1 MDWIKQIRQKYPNEL
16 VLAAILAGLFCVI
29 GILSPDQFLSGN
41 NMRSMMFQMSEFGFI
56 ALGMMAVILTGGIS
70 LSIVSQAALSSIVGA
85 FILTSPLTQA
95 SPVVGIIAAI
105 AACLI
110 TSAITGAFNAYFVAY
125 LGVAPILVT
134 LGTMTLFN
142 GISLNFT
149 KGGAISGFP
158 EAYSVIGN
166 ETLLGV
172 PIPILIYVLGV
183 IVSYFLLERSAWG
196 TEVYMIGC
204 NETASRFSAI
214 NTRKALLKVYVFSG
228 LMAGISGI
236 IMSSRY
242 NSAKLDYGSSYVMQ
256 SVAAVVLG
264 GTRISGGHGTVAGT
278 VLAVCII
285 QIVSSGLN
293 ILGVNRYVVDIVIGG
308 ILLVVLSIRMLF
320 GKGKRLSLPIRKKR
334 AAKKVS

>member
-1 MDWIKQIRQKYPNEL
+1 
-16 VLAAILAGLFCVI
+16 
-29 GILSPDQFLSGN
+29 
-41 NMRSMMFQMSEFGFI
+41 
-56 ALGMMAVILTGGIS
+56 
-70 LSIVSQAALSSIVGA
+70 
-85 FILTSPLTQA
+85 
-95 SPVVGIIAAI
+95 
-105 AACLI
+105 
-110 TSAITGAFNAYFVAY
+110 
-125 LGVAPILVT
+125 
-134 LGTMTLFN
+134 
-142 GISLNFT
+142 
-149 KGGAISGFP
+149 
-158 EAYSVIGN
+158 
-166 ETLLGV
+166 
-172 PIPILIYVLGV
+172 
-183 IVSYFLLERSAWG
+183 
-196 TEVYMIGC
+196 
-204 NETASRFSAI
+204 
-214 NTRKALLKVYVFSG
+214 G